1 VLINPNHAD
10 AARRALV
17 GETVPS
23 WRTANKRA
31 SWKRRPPSPT
41 LQPGADG
48 QLVARMAAGLAGISA
63 QVWPPAVLAAPA
75 EAPAGSASEGN
86 HGLAVCGRKKPLK
99 LDTNFTG
106 SVNSA
111 RSQVSRLARRFVT
124 TYSVAAPAFA
134 ATSSRSREPSRTDCG
149 MTFITRS
156 AKSLFLSVS

>member
-1 VLINPNHAD
+1 MD
-10 AARRALV
+10 
-17 GETVPS
+17 E
-23 WRTANKRA
+23 
-31 SWKRRPPSPT
+31 
-41 LQPGADG
+41 
-48 QLVARMAAGLAGISA
+48 
-63 QVWPPAVLAAPA
+63 
-75 EAPAGSASEGN
+75 
-86 HGLAVCGRKKPLK
+86 KKPVK

-111 RSQVSRLARRFVT
+111 RSHVPQLRNACVT